1 MMHQQQQQQQQHTGG
16 FGMPHQQPQAPHMGQ
31 MGGMGG
37 MQGGMQ
43 GQGMGQHQQF
53 SPPQFNQQQ
62 RSPQQPGGGSLL

>member
-1 MMHQQQQQQQQHTGG
+1 
-16 FGMPHQQPQAPHMGQ
+16 
-31 MGGMGG
+31 
-37 MQGGMQ
+37 MQ